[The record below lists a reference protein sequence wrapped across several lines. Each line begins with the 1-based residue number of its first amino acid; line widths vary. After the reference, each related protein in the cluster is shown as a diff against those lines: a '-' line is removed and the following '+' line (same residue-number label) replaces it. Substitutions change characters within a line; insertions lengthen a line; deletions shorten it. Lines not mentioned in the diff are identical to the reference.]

1 MTYTLLRIE
10 NEDLLKLV
18 SYFNRANQFHYDG
31 WLTQDE
37 FDDVQDYIDEIKDR
51 ALALGGNDQPPE

>member
-1 MTYTLLRIE
+1 MNYTMLRIE

-18 SYFNRANQFHYDG
+18 SYFNRANQFAYDG
-31 WLTQDE
+31 WLTQEE

>member
-1 MTYTLLRIE
+1 MLRIE

-18 SYFNRANQFHYDG
+18 SYFSRANQFAYDG
-31 WLTQDE
+31 WLTQEE

-51 ALALGGNDQPPE
+51 ALALGGKDQPPE